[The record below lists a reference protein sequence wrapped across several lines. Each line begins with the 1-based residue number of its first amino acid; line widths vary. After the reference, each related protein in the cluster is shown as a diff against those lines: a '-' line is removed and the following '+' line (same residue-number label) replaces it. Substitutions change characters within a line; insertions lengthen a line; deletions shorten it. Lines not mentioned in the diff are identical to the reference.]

1 MKLNMSYS
9 FERLRFHFIEH
20 AVKRVSQDGNVTSTV
35 ITSLQQELQRGLSE
49 EEVQHLNDH
58 LGLLYSETDKL
69 LRSRTPQDIPSRYG
83 VIELWGYQQIS
94 TLHPDT
100 YIHHEQP
107 TQKDFEQN
115 FVLPDGEIWAWNV
128 FYTFTGPYYGIQ
140 TNANGQ
146 SATCFVELG
155 DLEFVLQSAEM
166 LKNFANCEVLGDLN
180 TDDLD
185 LFTLEADECA
195 QISQTFQQQ
204 QDAIAE
210 ALSPLIQER
219 QQAKELINQ
228 WQIPLKAAQNQGIAQ
243 FKRGR
248 QFNATVKAEE

>member
-1 MKLNMSYS
+1 MPRLN
-9 FERLRFHFIEH
+9 
-20 AVKRVSQDGNVTSTV
+20 A
-35 ITSLQQELQRGLSE
+35 
-49 EEVQHLNDH
+49 
-58 LGLLYSETDKL
+58 
-69 LRSRTPQDIPSRYG
+69 IPSGCAFNPRCPQASDRCRSNRPELMPAG
-83 VIELWGYQQIS
+83 VTAAASLP
-94 TLHPDT
+94 PDT

-146 SATCFVELG
+146 SATCCVELG
-155 DLEFVLQSAEM
+155 DLAFVLQSAEM

-210 ALSPLIQER
+210 ALSPLIEER
-219 QQAKELINQ
+219 QRAKELINQ

-248 QFNATVKAEE
+248 QFNATVKAED

>member
-1 MKLNMSYS
+1 MSYS

-20 AVKRVSQDGNVTSTV
+20 AVKQVSENGNTTT
-35 ITSLQQELQRGLSE
+35 ILMTSLQQELQRGFTE
-49 EEVQHLNDH
+49 EEIQRLNDH
-58 LGLLYSETDKL
+58 IRLLYSETDKL

-83 VIELWGYQQIS
+83 AIELWGYQQIS

-128 FYTFTGPYYGIQ
+128 FYTFTGPYYGMQ
-140 TNANGQ
+140 TNAN
-146 SATCFVELG
+146 SKPATCFVELG
-155 DLEFVLQSAEM
+155 DLEFVLQSTEI
-166 LKNFANCEVLGDLN
+166 LKKFPNCEVLGDLN
-180 TDDLD
+180 TDDID

-195 QISQTFQQQ
+195 QISQIFQQQ
-204 QDAIAE
+204 EDAIAE
-210 ALSPLIQER
+210 ALSQLIYEGDR
-219 QQAKELINQ
+219 LQQAKELINQ

-248 QFNATVKAEE
+248 QFNTKE

>member
-1 MKLNMSYS
+1 MSYS
-9 FERLRFHFIEH
+9 FERLRFHFIEQ
-20 AVKRVSQDGNVTSTV
+20 AVRQVSQDGNVTSTV
-35 ITSLQQELQRGLSE
+35 ITSLQQELQRGLTE
-49 EEVQHLNDH
+49 EEVQNLNDQI
-58 LGLLYSETDKL
+58 GLLHSETDKL

-83 VIELWGYQQIS
+83 ASELWGYQQIS

-100 YIHHEQP
+100 YVHHEQP

-115 FVLPDGEIWAWNV
+115 FLLPDGEIWAWNV

-140 TNANGQ
+140 TGGNGQ
-146 SATCFVELG
+146 SATCFAEIG
-155 DLEFVLQSAEM
+155 DLEFVLKSTEI
-166 LKNFANCEVLGDLN
+166 LKNFPNCEVLGDLN

-204 QDAIAE
+204 EDAIAE

-219 QQAKELINQ
+219 QRAKELINQ

>member
-1 MKLNMSYS
+1 MSYA
-9 FERLRFHFIEH
+9 FEQLRFHFIEH
-20 AVKRVSQDGNVTSTV
+20 AIRQVSQDGKVTSTV
-35 ITSLQQELQRGLSE
+35 MASLQQELQRGLTE
-49 EEVQHLNDH
+49 DEVQRLNDH
-58 LGLLYSETDKL
+58 IRLLYSETDKL
-69 LRSRTPQDIPSRYG
+69 LRSRTPLDIPSRHG
-83 VIELWGYQQIS
+83 AIELWGYQQIS

-128 FYTFTGPYYGIQ
+128 VYTFTGPYYGIQ
-140 TNANGQ
+140 SNAKGQ
-146 SATCFVELG
+146 AATCFTELG
-155 DLEFVLQSAEM
+155 DLEFVLQFAEI
-166 LKNFANCEVLGDLN
+166 LKKFPNCEVLGDLN
-180 TDDLD
+180 IDDID

-195 QISQTFQQQ
+195 QISQTLEQQ

-210 ALSPLIQER
+210 ALGQLIQDGDR
-219 QQAKELINQ
+219 QQQAKELISQ

-248 QFNATVKAEE
+248 QFNATVKAED